1 MFALSSALDRS
12 LRAARQG
19 TKRFPEEDEV
29 HAHDPVTTGL
39 AARGR
44 RAARRRTLAVA
55 LTAATIALATTVA
68 ACGGD
73 ASSSG
78 GDGAAYEGN
87 LTYWYWA
94 ESDAP
99 GANKW
104 MASMIRQYEKLH
116 PKVHIK
122 LVLQSTDTLI
132 GAFKTASQT
141 KRGPDIAT
149 QWATLPVLTPAW
161 TGASVPIS
169 DYASKSEI
177 ANWIGTQENMS
188 GGKLWGMPIYLLGVP
203 FVWNKQ
209 MFKEAGLNPDQPP
222 ATFQDLLTACAK
234 LKAKGFTPI
243 GMGNKDGYTGN
254 WMFALFGKQ
263 QLDDI
268 DELKDAM
275 LGKAKFSD
283 PKYSGFYNAIAQ
295 LRQRGCFND
304 DISSL
309 DLNQGWQLFPRKKAA
324 MSWTTDGNAL
334 AWAKQVGADNIGVG
348 PTPTLGSG
356 ALARSYDTTQS
367 SSAFIT
373 SWSKH
378 KKAAATFLQWLH
390 QPPQMKAWYDA
401 TGVFPADKRF
411 PESNI
416 KDPIARKLFELDQ
429 RASVWPENYLP
440 PQVDQNADLPA
451 GQMIT
456 SGSGTPAKA
465 AALWD
470 RVIQQWKTQHP
481 DEFQQYQQWASG

>member
-1 MFALSSALDRS
+1 MKARDRALGIGALA
-12 LRAARQG
+12 L
-19 TKRFPEEDEV
+19 T
-29 HAHDPVTTGL
+29 L
-39 AARGR
+39 AA
-44 RAARRRTLAVA
+44 L
-55 LTAATIALATTVA
+55 VA
-68 ACGGD
+68 ACGGSSSS
-73 ASSSG
+73 SSSG
-78 GDGAAYEGN
+78 GGAKSGEDAYSGD

-104 MASMIRQYEKLH
+104 MNAMIAKYQQLH

-141 KRGPDIAT
+141 KKGPDIAT

-169 DYASKSEI
+169 DYVPKSETD
-177 ANWIGTQENMS
+177 NWIGTQENMS
-188 GGKLWGMPIYLLGVP
+188 DGKLWGMPIYLLGVP

-209 MFKEAGLNPDQPP
+209 SCSRPPGSIPNTPP
-222 ATFQDLLTACAK
+222 ATFDDLLSDCAK

-254 WMFALFGKQ
+254 WLFALYGKQ
-263 QLDDI
+263 QLNDI
-268 DELKDAM
+268 GDLQDAM

-283 PKYSGFYNAIAQ
+283 PKYSGFYTDDREAAHQRLLQQRHLLARPQPGLAAVPAQ
-295 LRQRGCFND
+295 EGGDVLDARTATRSPGPRQLG
-304 DISSL
+304 
-309 DLNQGWQLFPRKKAA
+309 
-324 MSWTTDGNAL
+324 
-334 AWAKQVGADNIGVG
+334 AKTIGVG
-348 PTPTLGSG
+348 HTPKLGSG
-356 ALARSYDTTQS
+356 QLADTYDTTQS
-367 SSAFIT
+367 STAFIT
-373 SWSKH
+373 SWSQH
-378 KKAAATFLQWLH
+378 KKAAATFLAWLH
-390 QPPQMKAWYDA
+390 EAPQLKAWYDA

-416 KDPIARKLFELDQ
+416 TDPTARELFELDKQ
-429 RASVWPENYLP
+429 PSVWPENYLP

-465 AALWD
+465 GQLWD
-470 RVIQQWKTQHP
+470 QVIQQWKTQHP
-481 DEFQQYQQWASG
+481 DEFQHYEQWANG

>member
-1 MFALSSALDRS
+1 VKARHRALAIGAL
-12 LRAARQG
+12 A
-19 TKRFPEEDEV
+19 
-29 HAHDPVTTGL
+29 VTL
-39 AARGR
+39 AA
-44 RAARRRTLAVA
+44 L
-55 LTAATIALATTVA
+55 VA
-68 ACGGD
+68 ACGG
-73 ASSSG
+73 SSNNSG
-78 GDGAAYEGN
+78 GGGGGAKSGGEDAYSGD

-104 MASMIRQYEKLH
+104 MNAMIAKYQQLH

-141 KRGPDIAT
+141 KKGPDIAT

-169 DYASKSEI
+169 DYVPKSETD
-177 ANWIGTQENMS
+177 NWIGTQENMS
-188 GGKLWGMPIYLLGVP
+188 DGKLWGMPIYLLGVP
-203 FVWNKQ
+203 FVWNKD
-209 MFKEAGLNPDQPP
+209 MFKSAGLDPNTPP
-222 ATFQDLLTACAK
+222 ATFDDLLSDCAK

-254 WMFALFGKQ
+254 WLFALYGKQ
-263 QLDDI
+263 QLNDI
-268 DELKDAM
+268 GDLQAAM
-275 LGKAKFSD
+275 LGKTKFSD
-283 PKYSGFYNAIAQ
+283 PKYSGFYADIEK
-295 LRQRGCFND
+295 LRTNGCFNN

-334 AWAKQVGADNIGVG
+334 AWAKQLGAKTVGVG
-348 PTPTLGSG
+348 NTPKLGSG
-356 ALARSYDTTQS
+356 QLADTYDTTQS

-373 SWSKH
+373 SWSQH
-378 KKAAATFLQWLH
+378 KKAAATFLAWLH
-390 QPPQMKAWYDA
+390 EAPQLKAWYDA

-411 PESNI
+411 AESNI
-416 KDPIARKLFELDQ
+416 TDPTAKQLFELDKQ
-429 RASVWPENYLP
+429 PAVWPENYLP

-465 AALWD
+465 AQLWD
-470 RVIQQWKTQHP
+470 QVIQQWKTQHP
-481 DEFQQYQQWASG
+481 DEFQHYEQWANG

>member
-1 MFALSSALDRS
+1 LVIGALA
-12 LRAARQG
+12 
-19 TKRFPEEDEV
+19 
-29 HAHDPVTTGL
+29 VTL
-39 AARGR
+39 AAP
-44 RAARRRTLAVA
+44 
-55 LTAATIALATTVA
+55 VA
-68 ACGGD
+68 ACGGGG
-73 ASSSG
+73 SSG
-78 GDGAAYEGN
+78 GDGGGAKSGEDAYSGD

-104 MASMIRQYEKLH
+104 MNAMIAKYQQLH

-141 KRGPDIAT
+141 KKGPDIAT

-169 DYASKSEI
+169 DYVPKSETD
-177 ANWIGTQENMS
+177 NWIGTQENLS
-188 GGKLWGMPIYLLGVP
+188 DGKLWGMPIYLLGVP
-203 FVWNKQ
+203 FVWNKV
-209 MFKEAGLNPDQPP
+209 MFKAAGLNPAQPP
-222 ATFQDLLTACAK
+222 ATFDELLSDCAK

-254 WMFALFGKQ
+254 WLFALYGKQ
-263 QLDDI
+263 QLNDI
-268 DELKDAM
+268 GDLQDAM

-283 PKYSGFYNAIAQ
+283 PKYSGFYTDIEK
-295 LRQRGCFND
+295 LRTNGCFNN

-334 AWAKQVGADNIGVG
+334 AWAKQLGAKAVGVG
-348 PTPTLGSG
+348 HTPKLGDG
-356 ALARSYDTTQS
+356 RLADTYDTTQS

-373 SWSKH
+373 SWSQH
-378 KKAAATFLQWLH
+378 KKAAATFLAWLH
-390 QPPQMKAWYDA
+390 EAPQLKAWYDA

-411 PESNI
+411 PESTI
-416 KDPIARKLFELDQ
+416 TDPTARALFELDKQ
-429 RASVWPENYLP
+429 PSVWPENYLP

-465 AALWD
+465 AGLWD
-470 RVIQQWKTQHP
+470 QVIQQWKTQHP
-481 DEFQQYQQWASG
+481 DEFQHYEQWANG

>member
-1 MFALSSALDRS
+1 VDTGPHRRS
-12 LRAARQG
+12 RTRGA
-19 TKRFPEEDEV
+19 
-29 HAHDPVTTGL
+29 L
-39 AARGR
+39 AA
-44 RAARRRTLAVA
+44 ATLVAVVA
-55 LTAATIALATTVA
+55 LVA
-68 ACGGD
+68 ACGGG
-73 ASSSG
+73 SSG
-78 GDGAAYEGN
+78 SGAKGTDAKYAGT
-87 LTYWYWA
+87 LTYWYWG

-99 GANKW
+99 GANQW
-104 MASMIRQYEKLH
+104 MKSMIAQYEKLH
-116 PKVHIK
+116 PKVHVN
-122 LVLQSTDTLI
+122 LVLPSTDTLI

-141 KRGPDIAT
+141 KKGPDIAT

-161 TGASVPIS
+161 TGASAPIS
-169 DYASKSEI
+169 DYVPKSETD
-177 ANWIGTQENMS
+177 NWIGTQENVYQ
-188 GGKLWGMPIYLLGVP
+188 GKIWGMPIYLLGVP

-209 MFKEAGLNPDQPP
+209 MFKAAGLDPNTPP
-222 ATFQDLLTACAK
+222 ATFQDLLSDCQK
-234 LKAKGFTPI
+234 LKAKGVTPI
-243 GMGNKDGYTGN
+243 GMGNKDGYMGN
-254 WMFALFGKQ
+254 WMFSLYGKQ
-263 QLDDI
+263 QLNKTS
-268 DELKDAM
+268 ELQDVI
-275 LGKAKFSD
+275 LGKAKFTD
-283 PKYSGFYNAIAQ
+283 PRYSGFYTSIAQ
-295 LRQRGCFND
+295 LKSNNCFNN

-334 AWAKQVGADNIGVG
+334 AWAKQLGADNIGVG

-367 SSAFIT
+367 STAFIT

-390 QPPQMKAWYDA
+390 QPAQMKAWYDA

-429 RASVWPENYLP
+429 RPAVWPENYLP

-470 RVIQQWKTQHP
+470 RVLQQWKTQHP
-481 DEFQQYQQWASG
+481 DEFQQYEKWASG

>member
-1 MFALSSALDRS
+1 MEPPNPPAARAPATGSRAACRRA
-12 LRAARQG
+12 LRAA
-19 TKRFPEEDEV
+19 
-29 HAHDPVTTGL
+29 AL
-39 AARGR
+39 AAS
-44 RAARRRTLAVA
+44 VA
-55 LTAATIALATTVA
+55 ALAMA
-68 ACGGD
+68 GAGCGGG
-73 ASSSG
+73 STG
-78 GDGAAYEGN
+78 GGGKAYEGD

-104 MASMIRQYEKLH
+104 MQAMIQRYEKLH

-132 GAFKTASQT
+132 GAFRTAAQT
-141 KRGPDIAT
+141 QKGPDIAT
-149 QWATLPVLTPAW
+149 QWATLPVLTAAW
-161 TGASVPIS
+161 TGASAPIS
-169 DYASKSEI
+169 DYVPKSETD
-177 ANWIGTQENMS
+177 NWIGTQENMS
-188 GGKLWGMPIYLLGVP
+188 DGKLWGMPTYLLGVP

-209 MFKEAGLNPDQPP
+209 MFEQAGLDPNKPP
-222 ATFQDLLTACAK
+222 ATFDDLLSTCAK
-234 LKAKGFTPI
+234 LKAEGFTPI

-254 WMFALFGKQ
+254 WMFSLFGKQ

-275 LGKAKFSD
+275 LGKVKFSQ
-283 PKYSGFYNAIAQ
+283 PKYAGFYDAIAK

-334 AWAKQVGADNIGVG
+334 AWARQLGADTVGVG
-348 PTPTLGSG
+348 PTPKLGSG
-356 ALARSYDTTQS
+356 ALADSYDTTQS
-367 SSAFIT
+367 STAFIT
-373 SWSKH
+373 SWSEH
-378 KKAAATFLQWLH
+378 KKAAAAFLQWLH
-390 QPPQMKAWYDA
+390 QGPQMKAWYDA

-411 PESNI
+411 PESSV
-416 KDPIARKLFELDQ
+416 KDPTARKLFELDQ
-429 RASVWPENYLP
+429 RPSVWPENYLP
-440 PQVDQNADLPA
+440 PEVDQNADLPA

-470 RVIQQWKTQHP
+470 RVIGQWHTQHP
-481 DEFQQYQQWASG
+481 DEYQQYEKWASG

>member
-1 MFALSSALDRS
+1 VEARKALVT
-12 LRAARQG
+12 AAA
-19 TKRFPEEDEV
+19 V
-29 HAHDPVTTGL
+29 L
-39 AARGR
+39 ATA
-44 RAARRRTLAVA
+44 TLA
-55 LTAATIALATTVA
+55 A
-68 ACGGD
+68 ACGG
-73 ASSSG
+73 SSG
-78 GDGAAYEGN
+78 SGSGSKGNDNAYAGT

-104 MASMIRQYEKLH
+104 MNSMIAKYEKLH

-141 KRGPDIAT
+141 KKGPDIAT

-169 DYASKSEI
+169 DYIPKSDTD
-177 ANWIGTQENMS
+177 NWIGTQENMS
-188 GGKLWGMPIYLLGVP
+188 DGKLWGMPIYLLGVP

-209 MFKEAGLNPDQPP
+209 MFKATGLDPNQPP
-222 ATFQDLLTACAK
+222 ATFQDLLSDCAK

-254 WMFALFGKQ
+254 WMFSLLGTQ
-263 QLDDI
+263 QLNSI
-268 DELKDAM
+268 EELKQAM
-275 LGKAKFSD
+275 LGKVKFSD
-283 PKYSGFYNAIAQ
+283 PKYSGWYSSFAKLKSN
-295 LRQRGCFND
+295 GCFND

-334 AWAKQVGADNIGVG
+334 AWAKQLGDSTIGVG
-348 PTPTLGSG
+348 RTPKLGSG
-356 ALARSYDTTQS
+356 ALANSYDTTQS
-367 SSAFIT
+367 STAFIT
-373 SWSKH
+373 SWSQH
-378 KKAAATFLQWLH
+378 KKAAAAFLRWLH
-390 QPPQMKAWYDA
+390 GAPQMKAWYDA

-416 KDPIARKLFELDQ
+416 TDPIARQLFELDKSQ
-429 RASVWPENYLP
+429 SVWPENYLP

-465 AALWD
+465 ASLWD
-470 RVIQQWKTQHP
+470 QVLQQWKTQHP
-481 DEFQQYQQWASG
+481 DEYQHYQQRANG

>member
-1 MFALSSALDRS
+1 VEARKAL
-12 LRAARQG
+12 
-19 TKRFPEEDEV
+19 V
-29 HAHDPVTTGL
+29 
-39 AARGR
+39 
-44 RAARRRTLAVA
+44 
-55 LTAATIALATTVA
+55 TAAAALATAALAA
-68 ACGGD
+68 ACGGG
-73 ASSSG
+73 SSG
-78 GDGAAYEGN
+78 GSKGNDNPYAGN

-104 MASMIRQYEKLH
+104 MNAMIAQYEKLH

-122 LVLQSTDTLI
+122 LVLQGTDTLI
-132 GAFKTASQT
+132 GAFKTAAQT
-141 KRGPDIAT
+141 KKGPDIAT

-169 DYASKSEI
+169 DYVPKSETD
-177 ANWIGTQENMS
+177 NWIGTQENMS
-188 GGKLWGMPIYLLGVP
+188 DGKLWGMPIYLLGVP

-209 MFKEAGLNPDQPP
+209 MFKAAGLNPDQPP
-222 ATFQDLLTACAK
+222 ATFDELLSDCAK

-254 WMFALFGKQ
+254 WLFSLYGKQ
-263 QLDDI
+263 QLNSIDD
-268 DELKDAM
+268 LKQAM

-283 PKYSGFYNAIAQ
+283 PKYSGFYTSIAK
-295 LRQRGCFND
+295 LKSNGCFNN

-324 MSWTTDGNAL
+324 MAWTTDGNAL
-334 AWAKQVGADNIGVG
+334 AWAKQLGADNIGVG
-348 PTPTLGSG
+348 PTPKLGSG
-356 ALARSYDTTQS
+356 ALANTYDTTQS
-367 SSAFIT
+367 STAFIT

-378 KKAAATFLQWLH
+378 KKAAAAFLRWLH
-390 QPPQMKAWYDA
+390 GGPQLRAWYAA

-416 KDPIARKLFELDQ
+416 TDPTARKLFELDKQ
-429 RASVWPENYLP
+429 SSVWPENYLP

-465 AALWD
+465 AGLWD
-470 RVIQQWKTQHP
+470 QVIQQWKTQHP
-481 DEFQQYQQWASG
+481 DEYQHYQQWANG

>member
-1 MFALSSALDRS
+1 VRRLRT
-12 LRAARQG
+12 RAA
-19 TKRFPEEDEV
+19 
-29 HAHDPVTTGL
+29 L
-39 AARGR
+39 AA
-44 RAARRRTLAVA
+44 ALVA
-55 LTAATIALATTVA
+55 TAAIAA
-68 ACGGD
+68 ACGGG
-73 ASSSG
+73 SSG
-78 GDGAAYEGN
+78 GSSSSKAGGGGKADEGN

-104 MASMIRQYEKLH
+104 MKAMISKYEAAH
-116 PKVHIK
+116 PKVKIK
-122 LVLQSTDTLI
+122 LVPQGTDTLI

-141 KRGPDIAT
+141 KKGPDIAT
-149 QWATLPVLTPAW
+149 QWATLPTLTPAW

-169 DYASKSEI
+169 DYIPKSETD
-177 ANWIGTQENMS
+177 NWIGTDENMS

-209 MFKEAGLNPDQPP
+209 LFKQAGLDPNTPP
-222 ATFQDLLTACAK
+222 ATFDDLLTACSK
-234 LKAKGFTPI
+234 LKAKGITPI

-254 WMFALFGKQ
+254 WMFAIFGKQ

-268 DELKDAM
+268 SELKDVV

-283 PKYSGFYNAIAQ
+283 PKYSGFYTDVEK
-295 LRQRGCFND
+295 LRTQGCFND

-324 MSWTTDGNAL
+324 MSFTTDGNAL
-334 AWAKQVGADNIGVG
+334 AWAKQLGAQNVGVSNH
-348 PTPTLGSG
+348 PKLGSG
-356 ALARSYDTTQS
+356 ALADTYTTTQS

-378 KKAAATFLQWLH
+378 KKAAAAFLAWLH
-390 QPPQMKAWYDA
+390 EPAQLQSWYDA

-411 PESNI
+411 PESKI
-416 KDPIARKLFELDQ
+416 QGATAKELFKLATQ
-429 RASVWPENYLP
+429 KSVWPENFLP

-465 AALWD
+465 VALWEQ
-470 RVIQQWKTQHP
+470 VLQQWKTQHP
-481 DEFQQYQQWASG
+481 DEFKYYEQWAKG

>member
-1 MFALSSALDRS
+1 VKARHRALVIGAL
-12 LRAARQG
+12 A
-19 TKRFPEEDEV
+19 
-29 HAHDPVTTGL
+29 VTL
-39 AARGR
+39 AA
-44 RAARRRTLAVA
+44 L
-55 LTAATIALATTVA
+55 VA
-68 ACGGD
+68 ACGGG
-73 ASSSG
+73 SSSDG
-78 GDGAAYEGN
+78 GGAKSGEDAYAGD

-104 MASMIRQYEKLH
+104 MNAMIAKYQQLH

-141 KRGPDIAT
+141 KKGPDIAT

-169 DYASKSEI
+169 DYIPKSETD
-177 ANWIGTQENMS
+177 NWVGTQENMS
-188 GGKLWGMPIYLLGVP
+188 DGKLWGMPIYLLGVP

-209 MFKEAGLNPDQPP
+209 MFKSAGLDPAQPP
-222 ATFQDLLTACAK
+222 ATFDELLSACTK

-254 WMFALFGKQ
+254 WLFALYGKQ

-268 DELKDAM
+268 GELQDAM

-283 PKYSGFYNAIAQ
+283 PKYSGFYAEIEK
-295 LRQRGCFND
+295 LRTSGCFNN

-334 AWAKQVGADNIGVG
+334 AWAKQLGAKTVGVG
-348 PTPTLGSG
+348 HTPKLGSG
-356 ALARSYDTTQS
+356 QLADTYDTTQS

-373 SWSKH
+373 SWSDH
-378 KKAAATFLQWLH
+378 KKAAATFLAWLH
-390 QPPQMKAWYDA
+390 GAPQLKAWYDA

-411 PESNI
+411 AESNI
-416 KDPIARKLFELDQ
+416 TDPTARQLFELDKQ
-429 RASVWPENYLP
+429 PSVWPENYLP

-470 RVIQQWKTQHP
+470 QVIQQWKTQHP
-481 DEFQQYQQWASG
+481 DEFQHYEQWANG

>member
-1 MFALSSALDRS
+1 VQ
-12 LRAARQG
+12 AR
-19 TKRFPEEDEV
+19 KV
-29 HAHDPVTTGL
+29 L
-39 AARGR
+39 ATA
-44 RAARRRTLAVA
+44 A
-55 LTAATIALATTVA
+55 LTAAIAALVA
-68 ACGGD
+68 ACGGG
-73 ASSSG
+73 SSG
-78 GDGAAYEGN
+78 GSGGGGGKGN
-87 LTYWYWA
+87 DNPNAGTLTYWYWA

-104 MASMIRQYEKLH
+104 MNAMIAKYERLH

-132 GAFKTASQT
+132 GAFKTAAQT
-141 KRGPDIAT
+141 KKGPDIAT

-169 DYASKSEI
+169 DYIPKSET
-177 ANWIGTQENMS
+177 ANWIGTQENLS
-188 GGKLWGMPIYLLGVP
+188 DGKLWGMPIYLLGVP

-209 MFKEAGLNPDQPP
+209 MFKAAGLNPDQPP
-222 ATFQDLLTACAK
+222 TSFQDLLSACAK

-254 WMFALFGKQ
+254 WMFSLYGKQ
-263 QLDDI
+263 QLNSI
-268 DELKDAM
+268 DELKQAM

-283 PKYSGFYNAIAQ
+283 PKFSGFYSAIAK
-295 LRQRGCFND
+295 LKANGCFND

-324 MSWTTDGNAL
+324 MAWTTDGNAL
-334 AWAKQVGADNIGVG
+334 AWAKQLGEDTVGVG
-348 PTPTLGSG
+348 RTPKWGSG
-356 ALARSYDTTQS
+356 ALANTYDTTQS

-373 SWSKH
+373 SWSQH
-378 KKAAATFLQWLH
+378 KKAAAAFLRWLH
-390 QPPQMKAWYDA
+390 GAPQIKAWYAA

-411 PESNI
+411 PESSI
-416 KDPIARKLFELDQ
+416 TDPIARKLFELDKQ
-429 RASVWPENYLP
+429 PSVWPENYLP

-465 AALWD
+465 ASLWD
-470 RVIQQWKTQHP
+470 QVIQQWKTQHP
-481 DEFQQYQQWASG
+481 DEYQHYQQWANG